1 MIVKTSRTSVS
12 RSSSDLARSIS
23 ISWCHQLL
31 PAIPAHLTSHQHIK
45 NSRSSMSTA
54 IRPLKNGPLIVDLLH
69 KTANTRKVQL
79 SWCSPRGGLN
89 GYRQVVSAAAA
100 AAPWGNYT
108 QGPHLSRMLWT
119 ASITFNTNTALL
131 NTNKK
136 SNIHHFVLSQLF
148 NCQHFLQKWIW
159 LFRPISRT
167 RIWLY
172 VSSAQPRC
180 WMWWCSMAAQLGLGF
195 EVCLK
200 TLFTKLMFRSQT
212 TEKTNKIKVH
222 NVHLFY

>member
-1 MIVKTSRTSVS
+1 MFSLWRVEWLSPGCVWLCCCCCCEVTTLRGLICHGCYERLPSLSIRTPHF
-12 RSSSDLARSIS
+12 L
-23 ISWCHQLL
+23 
-31 PAIPAHLTSHQHIK
+31 IPI
-45 NSRSSMSTA
+45 
-54 IRPLKNGPLIVDLLH
+54 
-69 KTANTRKVQL
+69 
-79 SWCSPRGGLN
+79 
-89 GYRQVVSAAAA
+89 
-100 AAPWGNYT
+100 
-108 QGPHLSRMLWT
+108 
-119 ASITFNTNTALL
+119 
-131 NTNKK
+131 KK